1 MSQSEQRL
9 RQPVVVVLG
18 HVDSG
23 KCVSG
28 DTLIELANGL
38 IVPAKTA
45 FEKYKTEQ
53 ATPLPDG
60 VVHEASGLEVISVLE
75 DGTSTPKKVSHVW
88 RLHSDRMVK
97 VTTRAG
103 YQVTTT
109 PEHKFLVF
117 TSGGETKFVEG
128 EKLRLGDHLL
138 IPSRANTANADF
150 ESTRLLALSKLSDDF
165 LLRVSEELNKEIESY
180 CKKQGVHTLGK
191 RLADQSLWFHV
202 RKGYYR
208 VSILRKIAASIGI
221 AHGRLFNSI
230 THIKFASKKRR
241 ASHRSPWIT
250 FPKSEEQFAALLYLV
265 GLLYG
270 DGMRESAHLSNVSLT
285 LIGAYG
291 RAVRDVFGVGMGT
304 AWRRTSYIAA
314 HRGGKTLARFL
325 GEVFDYPSQDKAR
338 ILSVP
343 DIVSC
348 MPNHLLA
355 RFLQGFFD
363 AEGYV
368 SNRRYVGLG
377 CESRNLMQQLPMLLH
392 RFGCLAYHAKKKNHH
407 EIIISGKRNVEAFV
421 RHIGFRESS
430 KAEAA
435 VSALGKA
442 SINRVFDITPLTG
455 SFVTAMRAAYL
466 VKGTR
471 RMHLNTYETYPRLSN
486 QFVSQL
492 LSVTQTDEKD
502 ALHRVLVNCRSV
514 QVTGVE
520 MVEGDFQVYDFTVDD
535 THNFLANGLIIHNT
549 SLLDKIRGTAVQA
562 REAGG
567 ITQEIGASFFPMET
581 LLAISGNILN
591 KSGGELKI
599 PGLLVIDTPG
609 HEIFSNLRY
618 RGGSAADIA
627 ILVVDV
633 LKGLEN
639 QTVESIE
646 ILKKRRVPFLVA
658 LNKID
663 MISGWKKNSTGLLA
677 AVLKQQPPEWNDEL
691 EERLYNVV
699 GALSRHGFDS
709 DAFYRVKDFKK
720 QVSIVP
726 VSARQGVGIPELL
739 AMLIGLAQQFLS
751 GKLAAAEGNGRAR
764 GIILELQLEP
774 GIGQTANVI
783 LTEGKL
789 SVGDRVVLVRRDGAF
804 ESRVKALFMPKPLDE
819 MRDPRDKFHPVQEVY
834 SAAGVKLVTPDLE
847 GVIAGTQVISVK
859 EDSEFEAAKQE
870 AEKELENI
878 VRKTDT
884 LGVIVK
890 AGNIGGLEALV
901 LMLNKREIPVRM
913 ADIGD
918 VSKTEIFE
926 AAAVGE
932 HDPYLGA
939 IIAFDAKVLPEAR
952 DYAKNAHIF
961 TSDVIYDAM
970 ESYIQWATKTKED
983 EERSALATITP
994 PAKFRALPNH
1004 FFRRNDPAVFG
1015 VEIIAGKLRPKAR
1028 IMDAQGKELGVVEQ
1042 IQDQG
1047 KNVSEAK
1054 AGTQVAISVKGP
1066 TLGRQIRE
1074 SDIIYTFPRSHETK
1088 LLMKKYLASLGE
1100 DELATLKEI
1109 SSILSVVDPL
1119 YGF

>member
-1 MSQSEQRL
+1 MPQSEQRL

-28 DTLIELANGL
+28 DTLIQLADGRTIEAQHL
-38 IVPAKTA
+38 
-45 FEKYKTEQ
+45 FEKYKTGQ
-53 ATPLPDG
+53 PIRKPDG
-60 VVHEASGLEVISVLE
+60 EVYEADGLEVLSVE
-75 DGTSTPKKVSHVW
+75 KDGKVVPRRVTHVW
-88 RLHSDRMVK
+88 ELRADRLIDVHTK
-97 VTTRAG
+97 AG
-103 YQVTTT
+103 YSVKCT
-109 PEHKFLVF
+109 PEHKFLVI
-117 TSGGETKFVEG
+117 TGAGELTYIEA
-128 EKLRLGDHLL
+128 ERLRLGDHLVVPL
-138 IPSRANTANADF
+138 RVNVVQSGLERIKSEILSR
-150 ESTRLLALSKLSDDF
+150 LSDDF
-165 LLRVSEELNKEIESY
+165 LVEVSPSLKDRIASFSRRHR
-180 CKKQGVHTLGK
+180 QAIGARLG
-191 RLADQSLWFHV
+191 DSQFSFHV
-202 RKGYYR
+202 WKGYYR
-208 VSILRKIAASIGI
+208 AGIFRKVLTALDLPPGEAYNEIKG
-221 AHGRLFNSI
+221 
-230 THIKFASKKRR
+230 IKFASKKRR
-241 ASHRSPWIT
+241 ATHRSPWIRL
-250 FPKSEEQFAALLYLV
+250 PKSRQEFEALAYLV

-270 DGMRESAHLSNVSLT
+270 DGVAGSAHLANTSDD
-285 LIGAYG
+285 IM
-291 RAVRDVFGVGMGT
+291 DVFSGCLLAAFGVRAT
-304 AWRRTSYIAA
+304 KAWRRTSYIVS
-314 HRGGKTLARFL
+314 HKGGKSLARFL
-325 GEVFDYPSQDKAR
+325 TDVFEYPTSDKTRSMRVPEVVS
-338 ILSVP
+338 LMP
-343 DIVSC
+343 DVFV
-348 MPNHLLA
+348 A
-355 RFLQGFFD
+355 AFLRGFFD
-363 AEGYV
+363 AEGFIQEGRNIGV
-368 SNRRYVGLG
+368 G
-377 CESRNLMQQLPMLLH
+377 CESAELMRQLPMLLQ
-392 RFGCLAYHAKKKNHH
+392 RFGCLAYFGKKSHAR
-407 EIIISGKRNVEAFV
+407 EVYISGKENVSAFV
-421 RHIGFRESS
+421 RHIGFRDRE
-430 KAEAA
+430 KM
-435 VSALGKA
+435 LGAKRRLRY
-442 SINRVFDITPLTG
+442 SETNRVFDLTPIPGEFLRSIRQSDRVIWDRHFQLT
-455 SFVTAMRAAYL
+455 SFEQYS
-466 VKGTR
+466 
-471 RMHLNTYETYPRLSN
+471 RLSRYVLERLPSVVPEYRN
-486 QFVSQL
+486 Q
-492 LSVTQTDEKD
+492 
-502 ALHRVLVNCRSV
+502 ALQDIVKNCAMV
-514 QVTGVE
+514 QVTGLQSMQGE
-520 MVEGDFQVYDFTVDD
+520 YNVYDFTVDEL
-535 THNFLANGLIIHNT
+535 HNFLANSLIIHNT

-627 ILVVDV
+627 ILLVDV

-646 ILKKRRVPFLVA
+646 ILKRRKVPFLVA

-663 MISGWKKNSTGLLA
+663 MISGWKKNSTGLLT

-751 GKLAAAEGNGRAR
+751 GKLAATEGNGRAR

-789 SVGDRVVLVRRDGAF
+789 TVGDRIVLVRRDGAF

-859 EDSEFEAAKQE
+859 EDSEFEAAKRD

-901 LMLNKREIPVRM
+901 QMLNEREIPVRM

-939 IIAFDAKVLPEAR
+939 IIAFDAKILPEAK
-952 DYAKNAHIF
+952 DFAKNANIF

-970 ESYIQWATKTKED
+970 ESYVQWATKTKED
-983 EERSALATITP
+983 AERSALATITP
-994 PAKFRALPNH
+994 PAKFRALPSH

-1047 KNVSEAK
+1047 KSVSEAK

-1074 SDIIYTFPRSHETK
+1074 NDVIYTFPRSHETK
-1088 LLMKKYLASLGE
+1088 LLKGKYLASLGE

>member
-1 MSQSEQRL
+1 MSQPEQRL

-23 KCVSG
+23 KCVSA
-28 DTLIELANGL
+28 DTLVYQADGRIAAAESVFNTYKKGL
-38 IVPAKTA
+38 PVV
-45 FEKYKTEQ
+45 Q
-53 ATPLPDG
+53 PDG
-60 VVHEASGLEVISVLE
+60 EVYEANDLDVLSVKADGSVV
-75 DGTSTPKKVSHVW
+75 PKPVSHVW
-88 RLHSDRMVK
+88 RLKANRLVDVG
-97 VTTRAG
+97 TRAG
-103 YQVTTT
+103 YGVKTT
-109 PEHKFLVF
+109 PEHKFMVF
-117 TSGGETKFVEG
+117 TPEREVRFVEA
-128 EKLRLGDHLL
+128 EKLKLGDHLL
-138 IPSRANTANADF
+138 LPIRTPVEAWGIQRIKEEVIKSLDDSFLIRPSRALG
-150 ESTRLLALSKLSDDF
+150 RLLAAHCRRGRPYVLGRKL
-165 LLRVSEELNKEIESY
+165 
-180 CKKQGVHTLGK
+180 G
-191 RLADQSLWFHV
+191 DQNLWYHL
-202 RKGYYR
+202 KSGYYR
-208 VSILRKIAASIGI
+208 ASVIRKLALELSLSLAQLYDNID
-221 AHGRLFNSI
+221 HV
-230 THIKFASKKRR
+230 KFATRKRR
-241 ASHRSPWIT
+241 AGHTSFWLKIPHSGKE
-250 FPKSEEQFAALLYLV
+250 FLALYYML

-270 DGMRESAHLSNVSLT
+270 DGLHGSAYLSNTSST
-285 LIGAYG
+285 LISKYK
-291 RAVRDVFGVGMGT
+291 RCLSEVFGVGASV
-304 AWRRTSYIAA
+304 AWRRTSYIVS
-314 HRGGKTLARFL
+314 HKGGKTLSKFL
-325 GEVFDYPSQDKAR
+325 AQAFAYPESDKTRSLVA
-338 ILSVP
+338 P
-343 DIVSC
+343 DIVC
-348 MPNHLLA
+348 AAPNELLA
-355 RFLQGFFD
+355 SFLQGFFD
-363 AEGYV
+363 AEGWV
-368 SNRRYVGLG
+368 SNRNNVGVG
-377 CESRNLMQQLPMLLH
+377 CESQTFMRQLPILLH
-392 RFGCLAYHAKKKNHH
+392 RFGCLAYFSKKKRRF
-407 EIIISGKRNVEAFV
+407 ELVISGSTNLETFAKA
-421 RHIGFRESS
+421 IGFREPS
-430 KAEAA
+430 KARVLKRCVTRAQ
-435 VSALGKA
+435 S
-442 SINRVFDITPLTG
+442 NRVFDTTPVTG
-455 SFVTAMRAAYL
+455 DFVRSFR
-466 VKGTR
+466 
-471 RMHLNTYETYPRLSN
+471 HLHDIHGNDKFQLNYYETRSRLTRYATSK
-486 QFVSQL
+486 L
-492 LSVTQTDEKD
+492 L
-502 ALHRVLVNCRSV
+502 ALSETHEETVLAQVLLNFRMVRVNSIA
-514 QVTGVE
+514 
-520 MVEGDFQVYDFTVDD
+520 MIEGDFNVYDFTVDD
-535 THNFLANGLIIHNT
+535 THNFIANSMIVHNT

-627 ILVVDV
+627 ILLVDV

-646 ILKKRRVPFLVA
+646 ILKRRKVPFLVA

-663 MISGWKKNSTGLLA
+663 MISGWKKNSTGLLT

-726 VSARQGVGIPELL
+726 ISARQGIGIPELL

-751 GKLAAAEGNGRAR
+751 GKLIAAEENGRAR
-764 GIILELQLEP
+764 GIILELQVEP

-804 ESRVKALFMPKPLDE
+804 ESKVKALFMPKPLDE
-819 MRDPRDKFHPVQEVY
+819 MRDPRDKFHPVHEVY

-859 EDSEFEAAKQE
+859 EDSEFEAAKRD

-890 AGNIGGLEALV
+890 AGNIGGLEAL
-901 LMLNKREIPVRM
+901 LQMLNERDIPVRM

-939 IIAFDAKVLPEAR
+939 IIAFDAKILPEAK
-952 DYAKNAHIF
+952 DYAKGANIF

-970 ESYIQWATKTKED
+970 ESYVQWATKTKAD
-983 EERSALATITP
+983 AERSALATITP
-994 PAKFRALPNH
+994 PAKFRALPSH

-1015 VEIIAGKLRPKAR
+1015 VEMIAGKLRPKAR

-1047 KNVSEAK
+1047 KSVSEAR

-1074 SDIIYTFPRSHETK
+1074 NDIIYTFPRSHETK
-1088 LLMKKYLASLGE
+1088 LLRSKYLASLGE
-1100 DELATLKEI
+1100 DELATLNEI
-1109 SSILSVVDPL
+1109 SSILSLVDPL